1 MNNAMFHK
9 LKRRPKW
16 KLRQERDE
24 LQEQQQKL
32 RQETQRLEDRV
43 SELKDNEIAA
53 LKANDGTT
61 IAVLEGQIDNLEKKI
76 RKNDERYKNNA
87 TVLEVYSKILKNDND
102 RRNSNAG
109 TIAAWVTGLG
119 GLGLGY
125 LGLKKSYEYDRDG
138 EAPLLVIRPKTREW
152 MSKLPI
158 LRNLGGKK

>member
-24 LQEQQQKL
+24 LQGQQQRL
-32 RQETQRLEDRV
+32 RQENEKLSDRV
-43 SELKDNEIAA
+43 DQLKDDEIAA
-53 LKANDGTT
+53 LKANDGVT
-61 IAVLEGQIDNLEKKI
+61 IAVLEGQIETFEKKI
-76 RKNDERYKNNA
+76 EKNDRRYKINA
-87 TVLEVYSKILKNDND
+87 EVLEVYSKILKNDND

-138 EAPLLVIRPKTREW
+138 ETPLLVIRPKTREW